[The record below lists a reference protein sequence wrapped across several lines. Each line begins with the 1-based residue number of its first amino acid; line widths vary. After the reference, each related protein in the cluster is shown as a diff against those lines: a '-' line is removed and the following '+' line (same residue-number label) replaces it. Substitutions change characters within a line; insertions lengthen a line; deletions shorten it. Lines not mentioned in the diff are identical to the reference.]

1 MKNYDFAPI
10 SAREYPTVKILDH
23 PYIWG
28 GVQFCLNVSEKAY
41 SKELEDAMAN
51 HGIEWLHC
59 PVSEDTG
66 ADWYLS
72 LKRGLLALYEA
83 HKAGKKMIVHCD
95 LGNNRSKSFVEA
107 FYFMLTGEYYHDEY
121 KGEYNHLIYNGRIGH
136 LPLMEDLEFPI
147 KRLLITRSIEE
158 EDVNLDASIY
168 EEAEK
173 LGIIP

>member
-10 SAREYPTVKILDH
+10 SAREYPTVQILDN

-41 SKELEDAMAN
+41 SKDLEDAMAK
-51 HGIEWLHC
+51 HCIEWLHC

-66 ADWYLS
+66 ADWYHS
-72 LKRGLLALYEA
+72 LKKGLLALYEA

-95 LGNNRSKSFVEA
+95 LGNNRSKSFVEV

-121 KGEYNHLIYNGRIGH
+121 KGEYNHLIYNGKIGH
-136 LPLMEDLEFPI
+136 LPLMENLEGPI
-147 KRLLITRSIEE
+147 KRLIITKSLEE
-158 EDVNLDASIY
+158 EEITLDANPC
-168 EEAEK
+168 EEVEK
-173 LGIIP
+173 QGIIP